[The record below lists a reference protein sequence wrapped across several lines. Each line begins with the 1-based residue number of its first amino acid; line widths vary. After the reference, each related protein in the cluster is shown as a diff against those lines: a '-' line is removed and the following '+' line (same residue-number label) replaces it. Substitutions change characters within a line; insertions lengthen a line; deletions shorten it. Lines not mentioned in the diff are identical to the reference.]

1 MSTAYACSWADEYGK
16 LGYNMKIV
24 IIEDEIRIREG
35 LGRLIEKL
43 STEYEVAGAAEN
55 GQEGCELVRAVKPDV
70 IVTDIKMPL
79 MDGLEMLTALY
90 EEGCKAK
97 AIVLSAYSEFE
108 YARQALR
115 LGVKEYLLKPI
126 VVSDISK
133 SLQRVKEEIRRESVK
148 DKLSINGL
156 DQIFTGILWGSIQP
170 DKTLEELLEEK
181 YKLSADTRYIEFCVY
196 LGEDYTEIKARRQR
210 ELAQLFEQRKDLSY
224 LCLEAERENML
235 VLLIYHYKDAHILER
250 WMQQEM
256 LGRRG
261 ANTFAAA
268 GWNADLTLGQLKGG
282 VEQLCRSMEWNISL
296 GDDVIVSYPKV
307 NTLQTSP
314 CIYPIEL
321 EKQMKIHICSNESKG
336 VDKALNYFTAYFQ
349 KGTLFDPKEIKE
361 CYVRFLWSMINVAKE
376 TGILDHEN
384 LEQQSLLEQVMGAR
398 TQKELQTAVYSLKEK
413 IHSREEDDTIH
424 LTVKRAQSLIQEFYQ
439 TGITLE
445 EIADRLNITPEYLG
459 TRFHKELGVNFSTYI
474 KNYRMTKAKE
484 LLIGT
489 QMKLYEIAAKVG
501 YSDPKYFSRVFK
513 ETTGQLPAD
522 YRKTHN

>member
-1 MSTAYACSWADEYGK
+1 
-16 LGYNMKIV
+16 MKIV

-181 YKLSADTRYIEFCVY
+181 YKLSADTRY
-196 LGEDYTEIKARRQR
+196 
-210 ELAQLFEQRKDLSY
+210 LS
-224 LCLEAERENML
+224 L
-235 VLLIYHYKDAHILER
+235 
-250 WMQQEM
+250 
-256 LGRRG
+256 
-261 ANTFAAA
+261 
-268 GWNADLTLGQLKGG
+268 
-282 VEQLCRSMEWNISL
+282 
-296 GDDVIVSYPKV
+296 
-307 NTLQTSP
+307 
-314 CIYPIEL
+314 
-321 EKQMKIHICSNESKG
+321 IHI
-336 VDKALNYFTAYFQ
+336 
-349 KGTLFDPKEIKE
+349 
-361 CYVRFLWSMINVAKE
+361 
-376 TGILDHEN
+376 
-384 LEQQSLLEQVMGAR
+384 
-398 TQKELQTAVYSLKEK
+398 
-413 IHSREEDDTIH
+413 
-424 LTVKRAQSLIQEFYQ
+424 
-439 TGITLE
+439 
-445 EIADRLNITPEYLG
+445 
-459 TRFHKELGVNFSTYI
+459 
-474 KNYRMTKAKE
+474 
-484 LLIGT
+484 
-489 QMKLYEIAAKVG
+489 
-501 YSDPKYFSRVFK
+501 
-513 ETTGQLPAD
+513 
-522 YRKTHN
+522 

>member
-1 MSTAYACSWADEYGK
+1 
-16 LGYNMKIV
+16 MKIV

-43 STEYEVAGAAEN
+43 SPEYEVAGTAEN
-55 GQEGCELVRAVKPDV
+55 GQEGCELVRRVKPDV

-90 EEGCKAK
+90 EEGCTGK

-108 YARQALR
+108 YARHALR

-126 VVSDISK
+126 VVSDISE
-133 SLQRVKEEIRRESVK
+133 SLQRVKEEIRMESAK
-148 DKLSINGL
+148 DKLAISGL
-156 DQIFTGILWGSIQP
+156 DQIFSGILWGSIQP

-181 YKLSADTRYIEFCVY
+181 YRLPADQRYIEFCVY
-196 LGEDYTEIKARRQR
+196 LGGDYAEAKARRQK

-224 LCLEAERENML
+224 VCLETEREKML
-235 VLLIYHYKDAHILER
+235 VLLIYHYKDAHALER
-250 WMQQEM
+250 WMQREM
-256 LGRRG
+256 LGRSSG
-261 ANTFAAA
+261 NAFAAA
-268 GWNADLTLGQLKGG
+268 GWNGDLTLGQLRDGL
-282 VEQLCRSMEWNISL
+282 EQLCRSMEWSISL
-296 GDDVIVSYPKV
+296 GDDVMVSYPKV

-321 EKQMKIHICSNESKG
+321 EKQMKIHICSNDSEG
-336 VDKALNYFTAYFQ
+336 MEKALKDFTEYFQ
-349 KGTLFDPKEIKE
+349 KGTLYDPKEIKE

-376 TGILDHEN
+376 TGILDYEN

-398 TQKELQTAVYSLKEK
+398 TRRELGEAVYSLKEK
-413 IHSREEDDTIH
+413 IHGREEDDTVH
-424 LTVKRAQSLIQEFYQ
+424 LTVKRAQSLIQEFYH

-474 KNYRMTKAKE
+474 KNFRMTKAKE

-522 YRKTHN
+522 YRKTHK